1 MNAQA
6 IRSWL
11 AVFALAALAACA
23 GTSGV
28 QPANVTAAYERG
40 IMGYMASRG
49 GLPTEVWGNP
59 FKAPDEQVHAA
70 VRQTM
75 ERSHFGPDFPFLAEK
90 PQGFASPYRMVV
102 VLDSKTTYAYHQ
114 ICAGV
119 SPPSGPKG
127 DGGNVRVAAA
137 LCAGDSMVTGTAG
150 WASGVG
156 GPDDPAFVALIAQV
170 THELFPLRDE
180 HDRDQNEIIIP

>member
-1 MNAQA
+1 MSMRA

-11 AVFALAALAACA
+11 AVLALGALAGCALS
-23 GTSGV
+23 SGV

-40 IMGYMASRG
+40 LGRYIASRG

-59 FKAPDEQVHAA
+59 FTAADEQVHAA

-102 VLDSKTTYAYHQ
+102 VLDSKTTYAYHL

-119 SPPSGPKG
+119 TPPTGPKG

-137 LCAGDSMVTGTAG
+137 LCADDSMVTGTAG
-150 WASGVG
+150 WASGVR
-156 GPDDPAFVALIAQV
+156 GPDDPAFTGLIAQV
-170 THELFPLRDE
+170 THELFPRRDE
-180 HDRDQNEIIIP
+180 HEREAPEIIVP